1 MRNCTSRAAHH
12 IPSTVYFDL
21 DNTFYEYEN
30 THNLAM
36 DKTLERVENALGIGR
51 ETFLSALNSS
61 KRQIKGRLGNT
72 AASHSRLLYFKT
84 ALEELGFGP
93 QPLLTLELEQ
103 VYWSSFLREMK
114 LFEGVIDLL
123 EELRVAGVSMALVT
137 DLTAQIQLR
146 KIVYLGIE
154 KYFDVIV
161 TSEEAGEEK
170 PSAGPFALAKEL
182 MGDMQHER
190 WFVGDSGDKDIVG
203 ARTHLDAIC
212 FQRISGR
219 NSIGQGPALPDY
231 SFESFLEIRS
241 LLSGLRRK
249 Q

>member
-12 IPSTVYFDL
+12 LPGAVYFDL

-30 THNLAM
+30 THNLALN
-36 DKTLERVENALGIGR
+36 KTLERVENALGVNR
-51 ETFLSALNSS
+51 ETFLGAFDLS
-61 KRQIKGRLGNT
+61 KRQIKERLGST
-72 AASHSRLLYFKT
+72 AAAHSRLLYFKK

-93 QPLLTLELEQ
+93 QPLIALELEQ
-103 VYWSSFLREMK
+103 VYWNTFLREMK
-114 LFEGVIDLL
+114 LFDGVIDLL
-123 EELRVAGVSMALVT
+123 EDLRVAGVLMAVVT

-170 PSAGPFALAKEL
+170 PSVGPFALAKEL
-182 MGDMQHER
+182 IGEIQHER

-203 ARTHLDAIC
+203 ARNNLDAIC
-212 FQRISGR
+212 FQRISAL
-219 NSIGQGPALPDY
+219 NPIGEGPALPDY
-231 SFESFLEIRS
+231 SFESFNEIRN